1 MIDPFVLQGT
11 SHREVLQMTTKHRI
25 SDRTIAM
32 HCCRAYALLL
42 LCAAT
47 AIASPAQTFTS
58 LFSFDYGT
66 RGSYP
71 GFGGLVQ
78 ATNGDLYGTTYQGGA
93 KGGGGY
99 GTIFKI
105 TPSGRLTTVHRFDS
119 TDGGPLAGLIQAT
132 DGNLYGTTSGIFGLG
147 TVFKITLGGKLTT
160 LHSFDGTDG
169 ANPSSGLVQGTD
181 GNFYGTTTR
190 GGANFDGTIFKITPS
205 GRLTTLHSFDSLSVG
220 SAGLIQATNG
230 YFYGTTDQ
238 GGANSQGSV
247 FKMSPSGTLTT
258 LYSFCSQNNC
268 PDGQYPSAAL
278 VQATDGNLY
287 GTTSSGG
294 LQNCPNY
301 SCGTVFKITP
311 SGTLTTLYSFCS
323 QKNCPDSAYPSA
335 ALVQATDGNL
345 YGETG
350 GFYGVGTIFKITLGG
365 KLTTLYTFCSQKN
378 CNDGTYPSAAL
389 IQDTNGTFYGTTDDG
404 GTYNL
409 GTIFSLSVNLG
420 PFVELQETSGK
431 VGAAVKILGADLT
444 GATSV
449 TFHGTAAVF
458 KVVSASFIKTTVPQ
472 GATTGTVDVKT
483 PRGTL
488 KSNVVFRVTK

>member
-1 MIDPFVLQGT
+1 
-11 SHREVLQMTTKHRI
+11 
-25 SDRTIAM
+25 M

-66 RGSYP
+66 RGNYP
-71 GFGGLVQ
+71 GWGGLVA
-78 ATNGDLYGTTYQGGA
+78 ATNGDLYGTTADGGA

-99 GTIFKI
+99 GTIFKM
-105 TPSGRLTTVHRFDS
+105 TPSGRLTTVHRFDG
-119 TDGGPLAGLIQAT
+119 TDGAEPLAGLIQAT
-132 DGNLYGTTSGIFGLG
+132 NGDLYGTTSGVSNGTG
-147 TVFKITLGGKLTT
+147 TVFKITPSGTLTT
-160 LHSFDGTDG
+160 IYHFCSKSDCRDGYYPY
-169 ANPSSGLVQGTD
+169 AGLVQGTD
-181 GNFYGTTTR
+181 GNFYGTTYQ

-205 GRLTTLHSFDSLSVG
+205 GRLTTLHSFDSVGSVG

-230 YFYGTTDQ
+230 YFYGTTEF

-247 FKMSPSGTLTT
+247 FKMSPGGTLTT
-258 LYSFCSQNNC
+258 LYSFCPQIPC
-268 PDGQYPSAAL
+268 TDGEAPFSGL
-278 VQATDGNLY
+278 VQASDGNLY
-287 GTTSSGG
+287 GTTLYGG
-294 LQNCPNY
+294 LQNCPNS

-323 QKNCPDSAYPSA
+323 QYNCPDGAYPEG

-345 YGETG
+345 YGTTSG
-350 GFYGVGTIFKITLGG
+350 IYGVGTIFKITLGG
-365 KLTTLYTFCSQKN
+365 RLTTLYTFCSQKN

-389 IQDTNGTFYGTTDDG
+389 VQDTNGTLYGTTDDG

-409 GTIFSLSVNLG
+409 GTIFSLSVSLG

-431 VGAAVKILGADLT
+431 VGAAVNILGTDLT
-444 GATSV
+444 GGTSV
-449 TFHGTAAVF
+449 TFNGKAAVF
-458 KVVSASFIKTTVPQ
+458 KVVSASFIKTTVPE
-472 GATTGTVDVKT
+472 GATSGTVKVKT